1 MSGNFSSPNYP
12 NSYPHYE
19 EHFTITVME
28 GATITLVFEHMDIET
43 HSTCFND
50 YVEGNYFFHKRNIK
64 KVYMTAVHD
73 TDGTMK
79 MKYCGM
85 TIPEPFMSSGRNITV
100 VFHSDESRN
109 GTGFRA
115 IWFSSEV
122 TISSPNYPQNYG
134 DNFDMV

>member
-1 MSGNFSSPNYP
+1 
-12 NSYPHYE
+12 
-19 EHFTITVME
+19 ME

-115 IWFSSEV
+115 YWF
-122 TISSPNYPQNYG
+122 TDTHDIIKSPNYPLDYP
-134 DNFDMV
+134 DNANEVKLINSTFDNNCLCVV